1 MNLKSLIRKPM
12 KRRLFLCGIG
22 FLIVGFI
29 MIIVKMED
37 YNENILYKLLPS
49 VLTIIISVL
58 SSLLILIINFLNPKS
73 IKNYRN
79 FCAYVHTPFEEDLN
93 NQLKRNIEKI
103 DRCILTDDWVIILYP
118 FSIKVFNA
126 HDIIWAYRSRVKDN
140 ISGIQL
146 ANNTYLHIH
155 LSTRNTITIEVSIS
169 NCETLI
175 DALFS
180 RAKCGYFGYN
190 HKLRKRWIYDKTN
203 LIKDIIS
210 NEQLIVV
217 N

>member
-1 MNLKSLIRKPM
+1 MDLKCLIRRPM

-22 FLIVGFI
+22 SLIVGFI
-29 MIIVKMED
+29 MITF
-37 YNENILYKLLPS
+37 NIEECNKTTIYKLLLPM
-49 VLTIIISVL
+49 LTIIISVL
-58 SSLLILIINFLNPKS
+58 SSLLILIINFLNTKP

-93 NQLKRNIEKI
+93 NQLKGNIEKI
-103 DRCILTDDWVIILYP
+103 GRCILTDDWVIVLYP

-126 HDIIWAYRSRVKDN
+126 HDIIWAYKSRIKDTIN
-140 ISGIQL
+140 GIEIS
-146 ANNTYLHIH
+146 NNTYLHIH
-155 LSTRNTITIEVSIS
+155 LSNRKKLTIEISIS
-169 NCETLI
+169 NYETLI

-190 HKLRKRWIYDKTN
+190 HKLRKRWLYDKTN
-203 LIKDIIS
+203 LIKDILS
-210 NEQLIVV
+210 SEQLIVV